1 MSEDGFCRPRS
12 HKYTALALQPTRCA
26 NSSRVQPFPI
36 LKNAIRI
43 PNIAF
48 SPFWSI
54 LVAIVAWEECEIW
67 RKKKKGKNFWVIIE
81 LI

>member
-12 HKYTALALQPTRCA
+12 HKYTALALQPTRRA
-26 NSSRVQPFPI
+26 NSSRLQPFPI

-48 SPFWSI
+48 SPFQSI
-54 LVAIVAWEECEIW
+54 SVAIVAQGGCEIW
-67 RKKKKGKNFWVIIE
+67 RKSKMAEIFCGNN
-81 LI
+81 